1 MCYIFTAK
9 DKLPLVT
16 KLQKVLLY
24 NNNVRFLKERREY
37 KSSSHTTGKQLYHKL
52 LIQFIFF

>member
-1 MCYIFTAK
+1 MK